1 MIRIDESTIK
11 GGPSPALM
19 ERMGTLIE
27 EMREKGVLLETAG
40 LTPTSQGIR
49 VHWHRKRLSTTDG
62 PFAEAREV
70 VGGYFLLK
78 ARDRTEAAE
87 WMKRFVQAHEGEF
100 DLTCEVREIEEG

>member
-1 MIRIDESTIK
+1 
-11 GGPSPALM
+11 
-19 ERMGTLIE
+19 
-27 EMREKGVLLETAG
+27 
-40 LTPTSQGIR
+40 
-49 VHWHRKRLSTTDG
+49 
-62 PFAEAREV
+62 